1 MFGGSGNKEKVREGV
16 PSMSS
21 DGSTDE
27 ETGSLSGKS
36 MYRETSSRRRPERW
50 LVKESADKEDNI
62 SDSVIVRSD
71 CRTER
76 ALNTHTICIRSMTYL
91 SQKDVFVE

>member
-1 MFGGSGNKEKVREGV
+1 
-16 PSMSS
+16 MSL

-27 ETGSLSGKS
+27 DAGSLSGKS
-36 MYRETSSRRRPERW
+36 MYRETNSRRRLERW
-50 LVKESADKEDNI
+50 LVKESVDKEENI

-76 ALNTHTICIRSMTYL
+76 ALDTHNRCARSMTYL